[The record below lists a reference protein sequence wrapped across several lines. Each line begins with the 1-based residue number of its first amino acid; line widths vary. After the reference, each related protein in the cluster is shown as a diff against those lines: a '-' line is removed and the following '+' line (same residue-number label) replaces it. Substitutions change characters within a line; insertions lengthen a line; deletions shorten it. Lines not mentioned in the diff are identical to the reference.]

1 MRSPYKQRGVGF
13 FGLVMWLVVGA
24 FGFIFFM
31 KVMPVYLNEQ
41 KVKQAVKKVATS
53 GVDER
58 AQMIKDLDKFWT
70 IDDIKYITPK
80 DIVMRKTSD
89 GSRIYSY
96 EYEVQEPLFS
106 NISILMTFK
115 HEIKD

>member
-1 MRSPYKQRGVGF
+1 MRSPYKQRGAGF
-13 FGLVMWLVVGA
+13 FGLLMWLMVGA

-41 KVKQAVKKVATS
+41 KVKQAVNKVATS

-58 AQMIKDLDKFWT
+58 TQMIKDLDKFWI
-70 IDDIKYITPK
+70 IDDIKYLTPQ
-80 DIVMRKTSD
+80 DIVIRKTGD

-106 NISILMTFK
+106 NISILIQFK
-115 HEIKD
+115 NEIKD